1 MATTTRAR
9 RGKRTRRPPA
19 RRARW
24 SPPHLGRPSA
34 EVCGAV
40 LVLAGLLD
48 ALGTWADLTGP
59 LGRALRAA
67 GGLTVGSGRVVL
79 PVVLVAYG
87 VALVVLHGHEHTGR
101 RSAGALVI
109 ALAGVGLLHISE
121 GSPRISAPRHLIEH
135 AGGYIGALVADPLHA
150 GLATWGATLVLLAL
164 AAVGALLAA
173 DCGPRAGGA
182 AVGRA
187 AVVTG

>member
-1 MATTTRAR
+1 MATSTRAR
-9 RGKRTRRPPA
+9 ARPAARKRRRRTGWKLPHVGRPPA
-19 RRARW
+19 EAW
-24 SPPHLGRPSA
+24 
-34 EVCGAV
+34 GAL

-59 LGRALRAA
+59 LGRALRTG

-109 ALAGVGLLHISE
+109 ALAGVGLL
-121 GSPRISAPRHLIEH
+121 
-135 AGGYIGALVADPLHA
+135 
-150 GLATWGATLVLLAL
+150 
-164 AAVGALLAA
+164 
-173 DCGPRAGGA
+173 
-182 AVGRA
+182 
-187 AVVTG
+187 